1 MTDSLRSR
9 SESTRRSRIMLIEPP
24 FHRLFKHSYSL
35 DRFPLALGYLAGS
48 ILSNTDWDV
57 QIYNADFAGLSE
69 QTKTDYLS
77 NEGFKNFLKNLNNP
91 NAPIWNE
98 IRNTIAEYHPHV
110 IGISS
115 KSQNFASACMVA
127 SIAKR
132 LNPDIKVAMG
142 GPHPSSVGKEV
153 MGEPSLDIAVKGEG
167 EDTIVEIL
175 KAVEEGISF
184 DKIQGIIYRDRKTIV
199 ENGPR
204 EKISDLDRLIFPH
217 QCAQAALKDYD
228 RYPISAFKY
237 IFATRG
243 CPYNCFYCGSKE
255 IWSREVRFRTP
266 DNVADEIQE
275 LQRKGLRLIHFSD
288 DTFGVNRSH
297 LRSLCETILKRC
309 PGLLWSCETHV
320 NLVDE
325 ETVSLMKTAGCY
337 SIEIGIESGNNEM
350 LRKIRKNILIEE
362 GLAACETIKRFGI
375 EVVTLFMAGFPDET
389 EESLSDTYTAIK
401 KARCD
406 RVHFSVFTPY
416 PGTEAFRVCQDIGL
430 IDKNYEAF
438 RFGHQS
444 PQNCFFNKIPP
455 EQFRKIVS
463 RIQKMVDRKNSM
475 SRAKHLLSEIGIQ
488 RMRELGFRG
497 SLNKVSRYFFG
508 K

>member
-1 MTDSLRSR
+1 MTDPLKNRGGGIHKP
-9 SESTRRSRIMLIEPP
+9 RIMLIEPP

-35 DRFPLALGYLAGS
+35 DRFPLGLGYLAGS
-48 ILSNTDWDV
+48 ILSKTDWDV
-57 QIYNADFAGLSE
+57 KIYNADFTGLSE
-69 QTKTDYLS
+69 QTKTAYLS
-77 NEGFKNFLKNLNNP
+77 NDGFNNFLKNLRNI
-91 NAPIWNE
+91 NAQVWNE
-98 IRNTIAEYHPHV
+98 TRNTIAAYRPHV
-110 IGISS
+110 LGISS
-115 KSQNFASACMVA
+115 KSQNFASACVVA

-132 LNPDIKVAMG
+132 LNPDIKVVIG
-142 GPHPSSVGKEV
+142 GPHPSSVGKEI
-153 MGEPSLDIAVKGEG
+153 MDEPAIDIAVKGEG
-167 EDTIVEIL
+167 EDTIVDML
-175 KAVEEGISF
+175 KAVEEGSSF
-184 DKIQGIIYRDRKTIV
+184 DKIQGVIYRNNGKIV

-204 EKISDLDRLIFPH
+204 EKISDLDWRIFPH
-217 QCAQAALKDYD
+217 QSAQAALKDYD

-243 CPYNCFYCGSKE
+243 CPYNCFYCGSRE
-255 IWSREVRFRTP
+255 IWGRQVRFRSP

-275 LQRKGLRLIHFSD
+275 LQRKGIRLIHFSD

-297 LRSLCETILKRC
+297 LRSLCEMILKRC

-320 NLVDE
+320 NLIDE

-350 LRKIRKNILIEE
+350 LQKIRKNILIEE

-389 EESLSDTYTAIK
+389 EKSLYDTYNAIK

-416 PGTEAFRVCQDIGL
+416 PGTEAYRACRDIGL
-430 IDKNYEAF
+430 IEKNYEAF

-444 PQNCFFNKIPP
+444 PQNCFFNKIPM
-455 EQFRKIVS
+455 ERFRRIVS
-463 RIQKMVDRKNSM
+463 RIQKMVDRKNSI
-475 SRAKHLLSEIGIQ
+475 SRANHLLSEIGFQ
-488 RMRELGFRG
+488 RMKELGIRG

-508 K
+508 I